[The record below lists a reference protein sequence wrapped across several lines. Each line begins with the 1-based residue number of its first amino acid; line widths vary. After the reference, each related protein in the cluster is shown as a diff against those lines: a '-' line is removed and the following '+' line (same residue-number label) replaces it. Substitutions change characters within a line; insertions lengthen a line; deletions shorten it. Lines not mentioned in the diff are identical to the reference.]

1 MIPNRRYSSQVTKT
15 IKYPRFLQFGIDRWF
30 FFSVLPYILEILPTP
45 NILMHQTLLL
55 TMTYH
60 SAQSCNVHVCVGP
73 ISDFR
78 LGFFSTDP
86 EKCADSKTLSCF
98 VFFNADFFFSCAWWL
113 QCQYGNIQFKHS
125 VKMICRSNV
134 QSFKCSYLLLNKW
147 NMCTIYPALN
157 WWMAKGE
164 RNNTFDGGIYLT
176 VRAVN

>member
-1 MIPNRRYSSQVTKT
+1 MI
-15 IKYPRFLQFGIDRWF
+15 
-30 FFSVLPYILEILPTP
+30 FFSSFTIHPTP

-98 VFFNADFFFSCAWWL
+98 VFFNADFFFFLVPDDFNANMGTS
-113 QCQYGNIQFKHS
+113 S
-125 VKMICRSNV
+125 
-134 QSFKCSYLLLNKW
+134 LNTRLK
-147 NMCTIYPALN
+147 
-157 WWMAKGE
+157 
-164 RNNTFDGGIYLT
+164 
-176 VRAVN
+176 